1 MFLQSWFTNRN
12 EVMLFL
18 SKKHNVVQK
27 RCWSPGFLMIFS
39 IMWFQCF
46 KNPKKLSAIC
56 PKNRFIKWPNNA
68 KKCQNNTK
76 FFKVFYFKHTIVNTE
91 YLRRHS
97 ITKPLLC
104 YVIHLNVRIKK
115 RIQGIRFVFLK
126 GIIFRVGA
134 RRTFSYFL
142 YTIFAKKRKRREKS
156 FFCLFM
162 KTFFP
167 WRNWIS
173 STFVLATIR
182 P

>member
-1 MFLQSWFTNRN
+1 
-12 EVMLFL
+12 
-18 SKKHNVVQK
+18 
-27 RCWSPGFLMIFS
+27 
-39 IMWFQCF
+39 MWFQCF
-46 KNPKKLSAIC
+46 KNPRNCQLFVQRIDLSNDQIMQ
-56 PKNRFIKWPNNA
+56 RNA
-68 KKCQNNTK
+68 KIIVS

-167 WRNWIS
+167 WRN
-173 STFVLATIR
+173 
-182 P
+182 